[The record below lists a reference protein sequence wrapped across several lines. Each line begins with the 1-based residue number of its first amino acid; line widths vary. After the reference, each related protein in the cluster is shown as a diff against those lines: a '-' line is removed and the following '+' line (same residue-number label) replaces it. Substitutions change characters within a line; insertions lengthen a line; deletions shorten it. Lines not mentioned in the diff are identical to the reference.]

1 MAKGI
6 EILDVSIGT
15 GEEVLAGTTVV
26 LNLRMFLRQGEEV
39 FVYPEPRVRIDLKGR
54 HCIAGVRKGIIGM
67 RVGGV
72 RNITISPHLAFG
84 ADGVPGKVPPNA
96 LLRCEVELL
105 EVRAAGVRKPEDF
118 PPGKHLHVFRPGEA
132 VRNQPRWQFGM
143 DEDGRCGVYISIPI
157 PGVSWRHTR
166 NRTLAWQLDRNA
178 ASALFYE
185 AMTLPERFPNE
196 CLHGDALWS
205 DQTEPANGITR
216 DRETDTPCVTIS
228 VSERGQRLSDYS
240 LKETSHALKSFELY
254 RVIRSQ
260 IESALGPGKEDEGV
274 KSPGE

>member
-15 GEEVLAGTTVV
+15 GEEVLAGTTVI

-72 RNITISPHLAFG
+72 RNISISPHLAFG

-118 PPGKHLHVFRPGEA
+118 PPGRHLHVFRPGEA

-178 ASALFYE
+178 ASALFDE

-216 DRETDTPCVTIS
+216 DRETDTACVTIS